1 MKKILIG
8 TTALVAVGL
17 VTGQASA
24 AERIKLGLGGY
35 YQSFFKIT
43 DQDNIGATEFR
54 SDEMVQEGE
63 IHFLGETVLDNGLK
77 VGVQVQLEGYTVGD
91 QIDEHYVYFDGSW
104 GRVLLGAENSAPYLM
119 HYAAPS
125 AIAGHGVSSPNFFN
139 FTTQRSLTSGQSN
152 ISGNVIGFNP
162 DGSARTVA
170 EGNLAGRVGQGPS
183 TLINN
188 TSDAN
193 KLTYFTPRMSGFQLG
208 LSYTPS
214 VAGGLGG
221 SSGSYGN
228 LTDNVAGRQEQI
240 VEAGLNYVNKLGP
253 VDLAI
258 SGGYLKGSLEADRTG
273 ADDLQVWSLGLNVG
287 YSGFTFGGSYVNDN
301 NGLSDS
307 NDTTGWDVGVT
318 YAFGPYRVG
327 VAYAHSEREFEN
339 FSDAAGNVRGDG
351 TKDEID
357 FYEIGGTYAMGP
369 GISLSAGVQFL
380 DADSD
385 IATGRQDGTSF
396 LIGTA
401 LSF

>member
-17 VTGQASA
+17 VAGQASA
-24 AERIKLGLGGY
+24 AEKIKLGLGGY

-43 DQDNIGATEFR
+43 DQDATGVNPATGQPIDYR
-54 SDEMVQEGE
+54 TDDMVQEGE

-77 VGVQVQLEGYTVGD
+77 VGVQVQLEGYTTGD

-139 FTTQRSLTSGQSN
+139 FTTGT
-152 ISGNVIGFNP
+152 
-162 DGSARTVA
+162 
-170 EGNLAGRVGQGPS
+170 NLAGRVGQAPS

-193 KLTYFTPRMSGFQLG
+193 KLTYFTPRMAGFQLG
-208 LSYTPS
+208 LSYTPTVKAG
-214 VAGGLGG
+214 VAVGQNGNGGGW
-221 SSGSYGN
+221 SGSYGN
-228 LTDNVAGRQEQI
+228 TADNQPGQQEQI
-240 VEAGLNYVNKLGP
+240 VEVGLNYVNKLGP
-253 VDLAI
+253 VDLAV
-258 SGGYLKGSLEADRTG
+258 SGGYLKGSQEVDTPG
-273 ADDLQVWSLGLNVG
+273 FDDLQVWSLGLNVG
-287 YSGFTFGGSYVNDN
+287 FSGFTFGGSYVNDN
-301 NGLSDS
+301 RGLDGN
-307 NDTTGWDVGVT
+307 NDIKGWDVGLV
-318 YAFGPYRVG
+318 YAFGPYKVG
-327 VAYAHSEREFEN
+327 AAYANSQREF
-339 FSDAAGNVRGDG
+339 DGGRGD
-351 TKDEID
+351 DELKM
-357 FYEIGGTYAMGP
+357 YEIGGQYAMGP
-369 GISLSAGVQFL
+369 GISLNAGVQFL

-385 IATGRQDGTSF
+385 FASGRQDGTSF

>member
-17 VTGQASA
+17 IAGQASA
-24 AERIKLGLGGY
+24 AEKIKLGLGGY

-43 DQDNIGATEFR
+43 DQDEVNGVEYR

-77 VGVQVQLEGYTVGD
+77 VGVQVQLEGYTTGD

-139 FTTQRSLTSGQSN
+139 FSTGT
-152 ISGNVIGFNP
+152 
-162 DGSARTVA
+162 
-170 EGNLAGRVGQGPS
+170 NLAGRVGQAPS
-183 TLINN
+183 TLIIN

-193 KLTYFTPRMSGFQLG
+193 KLTYFTPRMAGFQLG

-214 VAGGLGG
+214 LAGGSGG

-240 VEAGLNYVNKLGP
+240 VEVGVNYVNKLGP
-253 VDLAI
+253 VDLAV
-258 SGGYLKGSLEADRTG
+258 SGGYLKGSLEQDLAGT
-273 ADDLQVWSLGLNVG
+273 DDLQVWSLGLNVG
-287 YSGFTFGGSYVNDN
+287 FSGFTFGGSYVNDN
-301 NGLSDS
+301 RGLDGN
-307 NDTTGWDVGVT
+307 NDITGWDVGLV
-318 YAFGPYRVG
+318 YAFGPYKVG
-327 VAYAHSEREFEN
+327 AAYANHQREF
-339 FSDAAGNVRGDG
+339 DVGGD
-351 TKDEID
+351 DEIK
-357 FYEIGGTYAMGP
+357 FYEIGGSYAMGP
-369 GISLSAGVQFL
+369 GISLNAGVQFL

-385 IATGRQDGTSF
+385 RASARQDGTSF
-396 LIGTA
+396 LVGTA

>member
-17 VTGQASA
+17 IAGQASA
-24 AERIKLGLGGY
+24 AEKIKLGLGGY

-43 DQDNIGATEFR
+43 DQDQVNGVDYR

-77 VGVQVQLEGYTVGD
+77 VGVQVQLEGYTTGD

-139 FTTQRSLTSGQSN
+139 FSTGT
-152 ISGNVIGFNP
+152 
-162 DGSARTVA
+162 
-170 EGNLAGRVGQGPS
+170 NLAGRVGQAPS

-193 KLTYFTPRMSGFQLG
+193 KLTYFTPRMAGFQLG

-214 VAGGLGG
+214 VAGGTGG

-228 LTDNVAGRQEQI
+228 LTDNVPGRQEQI
-240 VEAGLNYVNKLGP
+240 VEVGVNYVNKLGP
-253 VDLAI
+253 VDLAV
-258 SGGYLKGSLEADRTG
+258 SGGYLKGSLEAPAVIG
-273 ADDLQVWSLGLNVG
+273 GIQADDLQVWSLGLNVG
-287 YSGFTFGGSYVNDN
+287 FSGFTFGGSYVNDN
-301 NGLSDS
+301 RGLDGN
-307 NDTTGWDVGVT
+307 NDITGWDVGLV
-318 YAFGPYRVG
+318 YAFGPYKVG
-327 VAYAHSEREFEN
+327 AAYANHQREF
-339 FSDAAGNVRGDG
+339 DGGRGD
-351 TKDEID
+351 DEIK
-357 FYEIGGTYAMGP
+357 FYEIGGQYAMGP
-369 GISLSAGVQFL
+369 GISLNAGVQFL

-385 IATGRQDGTSF
+385 FASGRQDGTSF

>member
-17 VTGQASA
+17 VAGQASA
-24 AERIKLGLGGY
+24 AEKIKLGLGGY

-43 DQDNIGATEFR
+43 DQDATGVSAANPTITDR
-54 SDEMVQEGE
+54 RTDQMVQEGE

-77 VGVQVQLEGYTVGD
+77 VGVQVQLEGYTTGD

-139 FTTQRSLTSGQSN
+139 FSTG
-152 ISGNVIGFNP
+152 
-162 DGSARTVA
+162 
-170 EGNLAGRVGQGPS
+170 GNLAGRVGEAPS

-193 KLTYFTPRMSGFQLG
+193 KLTYFTPRMAGFQLG

-214 VAGGLGG
+214 LAGGTGG
-221 SSGSYGN
+221 SSDSYGN
-228 LTDNVAGRQEQI
+228 LTDNVPGRQEQI
-240 VEAGLNYVNKLGP
+240 VEVGVNYVNKLGP
-253 VDLAI
+253 VDLAV
-258 SGGYLKGSLEADRTG
+258 SGGYLKGSLEADAVG

-287 YSGFTFGGSYVNDN
+287 FSGFTFGGSYVNDN
-301 NGLSDS
+301 RGLDGN
-307 NDTTGWDVGVT
+307 NDIKGWDVGLV
-318 YAFGPYRVG
+318 YAFGPYKVG
-327 VAYAHSEREFEN
+327 AAYANHQREF
-339 FSDAAGNVRGDG
+339 DAGND
-351 TKDEID
+351 DEIK
-357 FYEIGGTYAMGP
+357 FYEIGGSYAMGP
-369 GISLSAGVQFL
+369 GISLNAGVQFL

-385 IATGRQDGTSF
+385 AVSRRQDGTSF